1 MLPQKL
7 KKWLDDERN
16 LELIS
21 SVTLAAAILIIFGL
35 LLF

>member
-1 MLPQKL
+1 MLLQKL
-7 KKWLDDERN
+7 KKWLDDEKS
-16 LELIS
+16 LEFIS